1 MKFLRYIFILAAIL
15 SGTTAATA
23 QGVFFDPAP
32 TDVTGPVRLYVDIT
46 SEQCQCPNIGEVTD
60 EDPLF
65 IWTWDPNESR
75 PPLGTDAINV
85 TNGDW
90 TSSNENLQM
99 QQDESDP
106 NLYYFDFLGAS
117 PAQFYNVDPA
127 VFYESGIMFLIKK
140 KDGSGDPEKKSSDLG
155 LIPEPVG
162 CFEIIC
168 PFPTTF
174 FDDEYFA
181 VTYNNSI
188 ETNAALQD
196 MAPGEAI
203 VSFRY
208 RVNGG
213 PLQTLQATGG
223 DEDKFIMD
231 FEGDGR
237 FALDMIPRD
246 FFGLEEGESVTQISI
261 RITKTSAP
269 PGIFSISSPL
279 DVGCE

>member
-1 MKFLRYIFILAAIL
+1 MKFLRFTLTALAILA
-15 SGTTAATA
+15 GVDEMKA
-23 QGVFFDPAP
+23 QGIFLDPDP

-46 SEQCQCPNIGEVTD
+46 SDECQCPNIGEVTE

-65 IWTWDPNESR
+65 IWTWGPSEAR
-75 PPLGTDAINV
+75 PPLGNIDV

-90 TSSNENLQM
+90 TNSNENLQM
-99 QQDESDP
+99 FQDESDP
-106 NLYYFDFLGAS
+106 NLYYFDFVGAS
-117 PAQFYNVDPA
+117 PAQFYSVDPA
-127 VFYESGIMFLIKK
+127 VFYESGIFFLIKK
-140 KDGSGDPEKKSSDLG
+140 KDGSGDPERKSEDLSI
-155 LIPEPVG
+155 IPEPVG

-181 VTYNNSI
+181 VTYNNAI
-188 ETNAALQD
+188 ETNAALQN

-223 DEDKFIMD
+223 NDEKFTMD
-231 FEGDGR
+231 YEGDGF
-237 FALDMIPRD
+237 FALDMLPRD
-246 FFGLEEGESVTQISI
+246 YFGLEEGQELTQMTV
-261 RITKTSAP
+261 RVTKTSAP

-279 DVGCE
+279 NVGCE